1 MKTSIKFFQVLV
13 VLAFIVS
20 TSFAQ
25 NTPNASPDSVGA
37 LQVAEIPNVP
47 VVQGL
52 DEQLSSSESSLT
64 LVSKEWSSD
73 LKYSA
78 YTTQS
83 KPLLMEERRGHS
95 IVSKITFGVI
105 GLGAGALAL
114 SMKSSFQKKLD
125 ELNALDNAAPK
136 MNGQFLNEGD
146 YTKWK
151 SSYDALVKDRST
163 FNTVFVTSM
172 VALAVETFLF
182 IHKPSHKRLAVHP
195 ANKGMEV
202 AFQF

>member
-1 MKTSIKFFQVLV
+1 MKTLTKFLQVLV
-13 VLAFIVS
+13 VLTSMVS
-20 TSFAQ
+20 PSFAQ
-25 NTPNASPDSVGA
+25 YVPSTDSTMV
-37 LQVAEIPNVP
+37 LQVAETPSVP

-52 DEQLSSSESSLT
+52 DEQPSTAESSLT
-64 LVSKEWSSD
+64 LVSKEWSSS

-78 YTTQS
+78 YTSQA

-95 IVSKITFGVI
+95 VISKITFGVI

-114 SMKSSFQKKLD
+114 SLKSSFQKKLD
-125 ELNALDNAAPK
+125 ELNAFDNAAPK

-146 YTKWK
+146 YAKWK